1 MQDAEARAPSE
12 RGWGKLLLALVA
24 FLIIPPYT
32 PLRALLPVEDTFLL
46 LLPALAACTHEQHP
60 LIIAHRA
67 QGVGEHGESVV
78 ENVAKCFEA
87 GFGAEIDVRG
97 DGELD
102 FELGH
107 LEPQGHDL
115 AEVFAAIDAAWEL
128 DFVGRVLVIDIAN
141 DGGNRVSDGLMT
153 FLHKAVEQT
162 KLEQLRFV
170 IQSSNEE
177 TLDRLLA
184 HHADAGGAL
193 DVRFATTYW
202 TAPEYT
208 PPDGLDLVTANAK
221 EIGDLPYPKPLML
234 FGVESRAMYRNVEM
248 SASDVYA
255 VITDH
260 PRRIAELQGE

>member
-1 MQDAEARAPSE
+1 MKAS
-12 RGWGKLLLALVA
+12 A
-24 FLIIPPYT
+24 F
-32 PLRALLPVEDTFLL
+32 FLL
-46 LLPALAACTHEQHP
+46 LLASSACTHEQRP

-67 QGVGEHGESVV
+67 QGVGEHGENVV
-78 ENVAKCFEA
+78 GNVPKCFEE

-115 AEVFAAIDAAWEL
+115 AEVLGAIDAGWESDWAGL
-128 DFVGRVLVIDIAN
+128 VLIVDIAN
-141 DGGNRVSDGLMT
+141 DGGDRVSGGLMQ
-153 FLHKAVEQT
+153 FLHERVMQT

-170 IQSSNEE
+170 VQSSNEE
-177 TLDRLLA
+177 TLDRLIA
-184 HHADAGGAL
+184 HNADLPVAL

-208 PPDGLDLVTANAK
+208 PPDRLDLVTANAK
-221 EIGDLPYPKPLML
+221 ELGDLPYPKPVML
-234 FGVESRAMYRNVEM
+234 FGVESRAVYRSVAA
-248 SASDVYA
+248 STSDVYA

-260 PRRIAELQGE
+260 PRRIAEFQE